1 MRHERCARV
10 QTGDD
15 QVVAQFALNA
25 FAASTDVGDR
35 LLTQAWDQKS
45 RAHART
51 LCRLWAAKGYQV
63 VYLSGRQVRMLPQCL
78 PPQLQAA
85 LVLCLLSNTRLCPY
99 IAMAVQYCM
108 YFAVSATAQY

>member
-1 MRHERCARV
+1 VHV

-51 LCRLWAAKGYQV
+51 VCRLWAAKGYQV
-63 VYLSGRQVRMLPQCL
+63 IYLSGRQVRSWALPRCVCL
-78 PPQLQAA
+78 SL
-85 LVLCLLSNTRLCPY
+85 RE
-99 IAMAVQYCM
+99 
-108 YFAVSATAQY
+108 

>member
-1 MRHERCARV
+1 M

-63 VYLSGRQVRMLPQCL
+63 VYLSGRQVHTPHFTDCCFR
-78 PPQLQAA
+78 
-85 LVLCLLSNTRLCPY
+85 LSGS
-99 IAMAVQYCM
+99 MANHSS
-108 YFAVSATAQY
+108 SASIV